1 MYVAMTRAMDQLHM
15 SMART
20 RRRAGRDMEC
30 DESRFLADISE
41 EWIVREEIRE
51 EDRPPVTGEEARS
64 RLDQLR
70 QQLADQDTESAL

>member
-1 MYVAMTRAMDQLHM
+1 
-15 SMART
+15 
-20 RRRAGRDMEC
+20 MEC
-30 DESRFLADISE
+30 DESRFLADIPD